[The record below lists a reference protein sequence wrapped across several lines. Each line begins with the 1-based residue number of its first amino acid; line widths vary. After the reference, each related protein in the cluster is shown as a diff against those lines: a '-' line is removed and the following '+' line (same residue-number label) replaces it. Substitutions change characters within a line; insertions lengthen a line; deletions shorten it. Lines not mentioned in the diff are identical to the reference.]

1 LLSILSFISAF
12 ILAIISNVVE
22 DDKLFFSF
30 SVIKEVNEE
39 RLDTGYL
46 EELLI
51 VVEGEA
57 DTDELIVGL
66 NTTVIK
72 NRIII
77 WTERLIDI
85 DLNNLTLECIYKNL

>member
-1 LLSILSFISAF
+1 
-12 ILAIISNVVE
+12 
-22 DDKLFFSF
+22 
-30 SVIKEVNEE
+30 VNEE
-39 RLDTGYL
+39 RLDTGYV